1 MQVWGGDTLKIGF
14 LLNLIDTIGNWIGKI
29 TSFLMTAII
38 GYMIAS
44 VVVRYFLHGSIP
56 YLSIVPNIF
65 YVYVCL
71 GAAYAYN
78 QKSFI
83 IVDII
88 YNRFSIRKRAAI
100 DLLTSVF
107 FFLFVGALLQVSGG
121 YALTALDK
129 FKFDPA
135 ILIEPARW
143 PITII
148 FPLGPFLLLV
158 AGSVRL
164 IRNIIIVVGAS
175 EEVSSE
181 KATVPAREGVQVK

>member
-1 MQVWGGDTLKIGF
+1 MQFRGGSTLKIGS

-44 VVVRYFLHGSIP
+44 VIVRYFLHGSIP
-56 YLSIVPNIF
+56 YLSIIPNIF

-78 QKSFI
+78 QRSFM
-83 IVDII
+83 IVDVI
-88 YNRFSIRKRAAI
+88 YNLFKPRQRALV
-100 DLLTSVF
+100 DLITSFF

-121 YALTALDK
+121 YALAALANYN
-129 FKFDPA
+129 FNPA
-135 ILIEPARW
+135 ILIDPARW

-148 FPLGPFLLLV
+148 FPLGPLLLLI
-158 AGSVRL
+158 AGSIRL
-164 IRNIIIVVGAS
+164 IRNIIVLIGV
-175 EEVSSE
+175 EEVAGIE
-181 KATVPAREGVQVK
+181 QRTAPAVEEVKAK